1 MSKQTTETL
10 QTVVFSL
17 VDKSSK
23 KKEYYGVRVEQVR
36 EIRLLEDITVI
47 PNAPPYVR
55 GVMNL
60 RGQII
65 PVVDL
70 KEKIGFSGVAEKKQ
84 SSRILVAENGDSLV
98 GLLVDE
104 VDQVMRIQI
113 SEIESLESEILESA
127 PYVKGIAKTQ
137 GKLIVLLDLQK
148 LLEGEGK
155 LQKFKTAAPT

>member
-17 VDKSSK
+17 IDKSSK

-70 KEKIGFSGVAEKKQ
+70 KEKIGFSEVAEKKQ

-104 VDQVMRIQI
+104 VEQVMRIQI
-113 SEIESLESEILESA
+113 SEIESFQSEILESA

-155 LQKFKTAAPT
+155 LQKFETAAPI

>member
-36 EIRLLEDITVI
+36 EIRLLEDITSI
-47 PNAPPYVR
+47 PNAPLYVR

-70 KEKIGFSGVAEKKQ
+70 KEKIGFSEVAEKKP

-104 VDQVMRIQI
+104 VDQVMRIQT
-113 SEIESLESEILESA
+113 SEIESYQSEILESA

-148 LLEGEGK
+148 LLEGEQK
-155 LQKFKTAAPT
+155 LQKFETAAPT

>member
-36 EIRLLEDITVI
+36 EIRLLEDITSI
-47 PNAPPYVR
+47 PNAPLYVR

-70 KEKIGFSGVAEKKQ
+70 KEKIGFSEVAEKKP

-113 SEIESLESEILESA
+113 SEIESFQSEILESA

-148 LLEGEGK
+148 LLEGEQQ
-155 LQKFKTAAPT
+155 LQKFETAAPT